1 MSVEKEKGGGAS
13 ALLVGHS
20 LWVTEGNFPRC
31 PGLHVIRLS
40 GQCGESRLRPGPSHP
55 LDALSEQLLF
65 TYLSSHFSD
74 QLLKQ
79 FINVFHFASEFWHR
93 SHLNL
98 NSPPTAKM
106 LCPHRLKGIF
116 LSQPS
121 WVSCVSPDPWPGPGR
136 WWISLGLCVLG
147 LSPHD
152 SYLHLPAS
160 LVGSGSFGYSATC
173 KIKLCVLGVGEF
185 GVYPIRKIYFC
196 FFPFIT
202 ARNEEFLKICFL
214 GDFILGK
221 GKMRW

>member
-1 MSVEKEKGGGAS
+1 MSRGNYRLWGESGRPGLFQMSVEKEKGGGAS

-31 PGLHVIRLS
+31 PGLHVIRIS
-40 GQCGESRLRPGPSHP
+40 GQCGESHLRPGPSHP

-121 WVSCVSPDPWPGPGR
+121 
-136 WWISLGLCVLG
+136 
-147 LSPHD
+147 
-152 SYLHLPAS
+152 
-160 LVGSGSFGYSATC
+160 
-173 KIKLCVLGVGEF
+173 
-185 GVYPIRKIYFC
+185 
-196 FFPFIT
+196 
-202 ARNEEFLKICFL
+202 
-214 GDFILGK
+214 
-221 GKMRW
+221 